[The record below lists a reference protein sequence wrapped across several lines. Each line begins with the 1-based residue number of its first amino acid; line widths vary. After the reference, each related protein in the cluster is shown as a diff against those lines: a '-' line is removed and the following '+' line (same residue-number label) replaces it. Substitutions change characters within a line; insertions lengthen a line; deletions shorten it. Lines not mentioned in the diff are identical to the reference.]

1 MSKIASKRRA
11 DPQIG
16 DIGHIFPGVNDL
28 QAQQLRQFCE
38 LVEAWNRRINL
49 VSQQDAAR
57 LWERHLL
64 PSIIPLRFVEI
75 PPESWI
81 LDVGSGGG
89 FPAIPLKIL
98 RPDLQMLLVD
108 SVRKKTLFLQK
119 AISDLG
125 LEKIA
130 VANRRVEELA
140 NRAELR
146 ERFDL
151 ITARAVGA
159 IELLLDWGEPFLKS
173 GGFWLL
179 WKGGS
184 DVAELEEL
192 ARRRK
197 LDYRVLSVPE
207 SLQALSPRFKELR
220 WFKISKQ

>member
-1 MSKIASKRRA
+1 MIEKGFS
-11 DPQIG
+11 
-16 DIGHIFPGVNDL
+16 DIGNVFPGISDV
-28 QAQQLRQFCE
+28 QAQQLGQFCT
-38 LVEAWNRRINL
+38 LVEAWNRRTNL
-49 VSQQDAAR
+49 ISQQDAAR
-57 LWERHLL
+57 LWERHVL

-159 IELLLDWGEPFLKS
+159 IELLLDWGEPFLKN

-207 SLQALSPRFKELR
+207 SLQALSPRFRELR
-220 WFKISKQ
+220 WFEISRQGQEQ